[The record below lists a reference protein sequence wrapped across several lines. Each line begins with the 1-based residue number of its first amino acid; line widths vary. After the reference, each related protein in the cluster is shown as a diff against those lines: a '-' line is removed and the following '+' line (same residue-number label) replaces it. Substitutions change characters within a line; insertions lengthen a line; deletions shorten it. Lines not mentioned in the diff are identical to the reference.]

1 MLELKEVIWRSLEAE
16 TTGKEDYLQ
25 EHHAVVAVQMEENT
39 RRKDEA
45 RAKLLKIQPDS
56 AQPNANT
63 TNAKD
68 GH

>member
-1 MLELKEVIWRSLEAE
+1 MNEVIWKSLEAE
-16 TTGKEDYLQ
+16 RVGKEVQLQ
-25 EHHAVVAVQMEENT
+25 EHQAVVALQMEENT

-45 RAKLLKIQPDS
+45 RAKLFKIQPDS
-56 AQPNANT
+56 AQPNATT

>member
-1 MLELKEVIWRSLEAE
+1 LKEVIWKSLEAE
-16 TTGKEDYLQ
+16 RTGKEVQLQ
-25 EHHAVVAVQMEENT
+25 EHQAVVALQMEENT

-45 RAKLLKIQPDS
+45 RGKLLKIQPDS
-56 AQPNANT
+56 AQPNATT